1 MLTPD
6 DERFEKYLK
15 EFRPIIPDALPQ
27 NPRERRWPRY
37 RILGIWS
44 VSAATA
50 IILAVITVR
59 IFLHRDS
66 GPRTRQ
72 AVNLNV
78 AMGPLT
84 MHDANVALSAAPSYK
99 AALDEMAFHPQRS
112 TVPNN
117 KQSALA
123 VLSKEKIKL

>member
-1 MLTPD
+1 VLTPD
-6 DERFEKYLK
+6 DEQFEKYLK
-15 EFRPIIPDALPQ
+15 EFRPIIPDALPL
-27 NPRERRWPRY
+27 NTRERPWPRY

-44 VSAATA
+44 AAAATA
-50 IILAVITVR
+50 IILALITVR
-59 IFLHRDS
+59 TFLHRDS
-66 GPRTRQ
+66 GPRTPQ

-78 AMGPLT
+78 ATGPLT
-84 MHDANVALSAAPSYK
+84 MHDANVALAAAPSYK
-99 AALDEMAFHPQRS
+99 TVLDEMAFHPQRS